1 MSSDAPRVLVP
12 LAEGAEELETVTIV
26 DVLRRAGAEVVLAGL
41 AEGPVTCSRGVVL
54 VPDAPLE
61 GQRAADFD
69 AVVLPGGAGGA
80 QRLRDDPRVQAILRA
95 AWSAERV
102 VAAICAAPIALQP
115 AGVLEG
121 RAVTSHPSVR
131 EELHGALYRDDRVV
145 RDGRLLTS
153 RGPGT
158 ALEFAL
164 ALVAELCGT
173 QKAAQ
178 VAAPMVLHPVLR
190 SA

>member
-1 MSSDAPRVLVP
+1 MSVEPPRVLVP

-41 AEGPVTCSRGVVL
+41 APGPVTCSRGVVL
-54 VPDAPLE
+54 VPDATLDDLDPA
-61 GQRAADFD
+61 GFD

-80 QRLRDDPRVQAILRA
+80 QRLRDDPRVLALLRG
-95 AWSAERV
+95 AWETERV
-102 VAAICAAPIALQP
+102 VAAVCAGPIALHA
-115 AGVLEG
+115 AGILEG
-121 RAVTSHPSVR
+121 RACTSHPSVR
-131 EELHGALYRDDRVV
+131 DALVGAHYREERVV

-173 QKAAQ
+173 DRAAA
-178 VAAPMVLHPVLR
+178 VAAPMVLHPALR
-190 SA
+190 TA